1 MTSPMPAMLDEDE
14 RTPSLKIN
22 IVVHGRFHGLA
33 LGKALLGLG
42 HDVTILTNYPGFIVE
57 RFGVPRRHVRS
68 FVAHAIVARAGNRLS
83 RYLRQER
90 TDPILHQMFGR
101 WAARNVNVD
110 ADIVYG
116 FSGVMEEF
124 LRMPRR
130 HAQQLRLVV
139 RGSAHIREQD
149 RILREEEA
157 RVGAK
162 LDRASDWM
170 IEREEREYALADRVV
185 VLSSFARDSFVRR
198 GFDASRLLLL
208 PLGVNVDQFRPT
220 PDAQAARQQR
230 ILSGKALRVLNVG
243 TFSYQKGMQDLV
255 DTARVLAGRLEFRFV
270 GSKPKETMRLQQ
282 QAQGII
288 EMIDRVPEAEL
299 RTHYEWADLFFF
311 TTLQDGFAA
320 VLRQAAAAGLPILAT
335 TNCGAPDF
343 VEEGRTGFI
352 LPIRDRTG
360 FIDRLNWCDTN
371 REQLAAMADAA
382 SREEYVRDW
391 REKAQE
397 LVALYRTKAIAEVG
411 RRDR

>member
-149 RILREEEA
+149 RILKEEEA
-157 RVGAK
+157 RVGVK

-170 IEREEREYALADRVV
+170 LEREEREYALADGVV
-185 VLSSFARDSFVRR
+185 TLSSFARKTFIKQGGSAERVY
-198 GFDASRLLLL
+198 LL
-208 PLGVNVDQFRPT
+208 PLGVNADYFR
-220 PDAQAARQQR
+220 AAKETVLQRQQR
-230 ILSGKALRVLNVG
+230 ILSQEPLRILNVG
-243 TFSYQKGMQDLV
+243 TFSYRKGMKDFV
-255 DTARVLAGRLEFRFV
+255 DIAEACVGTMKFRFV
-270 GSKPKETMRLQQ
+270 GSQSNEAASLLRE
-282 QAQGII
+282 AGRCVEIFG
-288 EMIDRVPEAEL
+288 RVPEAQL
-299 RTHYEWADLFFF
+299 IDHYAWADVFVF
-311 TTLQDGFAA
+311 TTLEDGFAA
-320 VLRQAAAAGLPILAT
+320 VLMQAAASGLPIVSTA
-335 TNCGAPDF
+335 NCAAPDF

-391 REKAQE
+391 REMAQE

>member
-1 MTSPMPAMLDEDE
+1 MTAPVSATLDGEK
-14 RTPSLKIN
+14 RTAPLKID

-42 HDVTILTNYPGFIVE
+42 HDVTILTNYPGFVVE

-68 FVAHAIVARAGNRLS
+68 FVAHAITARVGNRLS

-101 WAARNVNVD
+101 WAARNVSAD

-116 FSGVMEEF
+116 FSGVMEEV
-124 LRMPRR
+124 LGTPRR
-130 HAQQLRLVV
+130 HARQLRLVV

-335 TNCGAPDF
+335 TNCGARDF
-343 VEEGRTGFI
+343 IEEGQTGWA
-352 LPIRDRTG
+352 LPIRDQDG
-360 FIDRLNWCDTN
+360 FVARLDWCDRN
-371 REQLAAMADAA
+371 REALAQMANRLLRHEYSRPWAAMAKDLA
-382 SREEYVRDW
+382 SSFER
-391 REKAQE
+391 
-397 LVALYRTKAIAEVG
+397 LHL
-411 RRDR
+411 DRVP

>member
-1 MTSPMPAMLDEDE
+1 MTAPVSAMLDGEK
-14 RTPSLKIN
+14 RTAPLKID

-42 HDVTILTNYPGFIVE
+42 HDVTILTNYPGFVVE

-68 FVAHAIVARAGNRLS
+68 FVAHAITARVGNRLS

-90 TDPILHQMFGR
+90 TDPILHRMFGR
-101 WAARNVNVD
+101 WAARNVSAD

-116 FSGVMEEF
+116 FSGVMEEV
-124 LRMPRR
+124 LGTPRR
-130 HAQQLRLVV
+130 HARQLRLVV

-255 DTARVLAGRLEFRFV
+255 DTARVLAGRLEFRF
-270 GSKPKETMRLQQ
+270 RRQ
-282 QAQGII
+282 QAK
-288 EMIDRVPEAEL
+288 R
-299 RTHYEWADLFFF
+299 
-311 TTLQDGFAA
+311 
-320 VLRQAAAAGLPILAT
+320 
-335 TNCGAPDF
+335 N
-343 VEEGRTGFI
+343 
-352 LPIRDRTG
+352 
-360 FIDRLNWCDTN
+360 
-371 REQLAAMADAA
+371 DAA
-382 SREEYVRDW
+382 SAASPGHYRDD
-391 REKAQE
+391 RPRARGRTAYSLRMGRPVLLHDPSGRFRGGLAAGRCRRASHTGDDE
-397 LVALYRTKAIAEVG
+397 LRGARFHRG
-411 RRDR
+411 RADGLGPSNP